1 MPSDNRLCG
10 HGGHATGLYSEMTVW
25 MVIEMCGAEIPD
37 SLVRTGEREVKKR
50 KETGPEDEVN
60 DRKER

>member
-37 SLVRTGEREVKKR
+37 SLVQVIGREEKKR
-50 KETGPEDEVN
+50 KETGLEDEVN

>member
-1 MPSDNRLCG
+1 
-10 HGGHATGLYSEMTVW
+10 
-25 MVIEMCGAEIPD
+25 MCEAEIPD
-37 SLVRTGEREVKKR
+37 SLVRVIGREEKKR

>member
-1 MPSDNRLCG
+1 MI
-10 HGGHATGLYSEMTVW
+10 TW

-50 KETGPEDEVN
+50 KETGPEDE
-60 DRKER
+60 DKKDGPRRQTS